1 MVRQRDEI
9 YNENYLDKFYVE
21 DFHLEVK
28 KHGLIFKIWNL
39 KQIPRFSPDKNGAI
53 HGTDIYLGDE
63 LIHSYIGDYRLL
75 IRDEPFLSNLIETS
89 FNKKMK
95 L

>member
-39 KQIPRFSPDKNGAI
+39 KQIPRFSPDKA
-53 HGTDIYLGDE
+53 LDE
-63 LIHSYIGDYRLL
+63 LRGIT
-75 IRDEPFLSNLIETS
+75 IRRQL
-89 FNKKMK
+89 
-95 L
+95 